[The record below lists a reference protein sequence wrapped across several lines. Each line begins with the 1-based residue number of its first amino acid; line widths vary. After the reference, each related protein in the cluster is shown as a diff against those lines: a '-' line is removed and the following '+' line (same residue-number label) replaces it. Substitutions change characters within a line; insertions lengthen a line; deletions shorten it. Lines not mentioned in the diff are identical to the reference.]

1 MVANSSHSPY
11 PSRGYPRAS
20 LFPKFK
26 MEESDEDVDVEDI
39 SDGEQISH
47 LRYGTGGDQK
57 NSWYV
62 YIYVGLMVMKFIC
75 RKIGILKSSE

>member
-1 MVANSSHSPY
+1 MPLLWYFVVAKSSHSPY
-11 PSRGYPRAS
+11 PCRGNPRTS
-20 LFPKFK
+20 LFKKFK

-62 YIYVGLMVMKFIC
+62 YISVLW
-75 RKIGILKSSE
+75 

>member
-1 MVANSSHSPY
+1 MVAKSSHSPY
-11 PSRGYPRAS
+11 PCRGYPRAS
-20 LFPKFK
+20 FFPKFK

-62 YIYVGLMVMKFIC
+62 YMSVLW
-75 RKIGILKSSE
+75 